1 MYDPRQDQRRP
12 SLASLGPT
20 ILRPCDIESSDV
32 SGTDAQRP
40 SAERRERIVVEYETV
55 EGLPGGKGNRVA
67 GKVAL
72 VTGAGSSAD
81 GIGNGRASAI
91 LLARHGASVGLM
103 DFNLAA
109 AEETARMISSEG
121 GVCFA
126 IKGDVS
132 VEADCKRVVDETIQY
147 YRRLDILVNVVG
159 TSKVRGDA
167 TVVDL
172 DEWDRGMAINIK
184 SIVMMSRYA
193 VPEMQKSGGGS
204 IINIGSITGLHGGH
218 PNLFYATSKGAIV
231 NLTRTM
237 AGNHGQD
244 GIRVNNVAPGF
255 VYTPVVYGKGLPE
268 EVRKFRREVSVLKT
282 EGTGWDVGYAVL
294 FLASDEARWI
304 TGVTLPVDAG
314 VSAISPHFQT
324 TTPNRRL
331 D

>member
-1 MYDPRQDQRRP
+1 MAEQKPI
-12 SLASLGPT
+12 PT
-20 ILRPCDIESSDV
+20 PAATRGD
-32 SGTDAQRP
+32 
-40 SAERRERIVVEYETV
+40 
-55 EGLPGGKGNRVA
+55 RVA

-72 VTGAGSSAD
+72 VSGAGSSAE

-91 LLARHGASVGLM
+91 LLARHGASVGLL

-109 AEETARMISSEG
+109 AEETARMIREEG
-121 GVCFA
+121 GSCFS
-126 IKGDVS
+126 IQGDVS
-132 VEADCKRVVDETIQY
+132 VEADCKRGVDETFQRY
-147 YRRLDILVNVVG
+147 GRLDILVNVVG
-159 TSKVRGDA
+159 TSKIRGDA
-167 TVVDL
+167 TSVDL
-172 DEWDRGMAINIK
+172 DEWDRGMVLNIK

-193 VPEMQKSGGGS
+193 VPEMRKSGGGS

-218 PNLFYATSKGAIV
+218 PNLFYATSKGTIV
-231 NLTRTM
+231 NMTRTM
-237 AGNHGQD
+237 AGNHGKD
-244 GIRVNNVAPGF
+244 GVRVNNVAPGF

-268 EVRKFRREVSVLKT
+268 HVREFRREVSVLKT

-324 TTPNRRL
+324 TTPNRKL